1 MRSPRGGRW
10 LLGALFPPLCA
21 LIGCS
26 DDTVPVPGGS
36 AGGVLA
42 RLDDGGF
49 AVLVDTGARSVALL
63 RGGDTVLELG
73 ADSFQLGVMPAVDDD
88 TNYDPYRLY
97 VEHPLYVAL
106 DGLRWLDV
114 RTMALLSSDPE
125 HLEIGLDYGEARA
138 VLRVELGAATS
149 PAARAGNFRAQL
161 VPDASS
167 ASQVAFF
174 RLRPR
179 ADAAEGFYGLGEY
192 FDDVDHRGKVRAMQ
206 IEIDG
211 GLESSYNEAHV
222 PVPFLIGTR
231 GWGLF
236 VESPYPGA
244 FAVATAD
251 AETIE
256 AAFGTGTAS
265 AQGLV
270 FHLFAA
276 DEPLDITRHYYDV
289 TGYPRLPAPW
299 ALGPWVWR
307 DENDDQAQV
316 ESDLATIR
324 DLDLATTAYWI
335 DRPYATAVHTFD
347 YDPAK
352 FPAPEAMMATFDA
365 LGFETALWHT
375 PYLDEMDQAADT
387 AALRAVAEA
396 EGYYPPDVGVLLNG
410 WGRPIDPTNPDAVA
424 WWQELV
430 SYYRQMGVSGFKLD
444 YGEDVVLGLVNLRE
458 PWLFADGSDERT
470 MHARF
475 QLAYHRLYA
484 DLLPEDGGFLLCR
497 GGTYGDQVN
506 VNVVWPGDLDATFGK
521 HREEMTEP
529 GGDSYVGVGGL
540 PASIVAGLTLG
551 PSGFPFFGADTGG
564 YKHSPPDKELFTRWF
579 QQTALST
586 VMQIGTSS
594 NDVAWEPTE
603 QNGFDAEMLDLYRVY
618 TRLHLRLFPYLWTY
632 AQRLADDGRP
642 IQRALGLAYPELG
655 VHPNDVYLLGD
666 ALLVAPV
673 VERGARSRTLPLPA
687 RRWADWWTGEVHEG
701 GGGEVTLAAPMDR
714 LPLLL
719 GEGGIVPML
728 RPTIDTMS
736 PVSAPG
742 IDSLADGAGVLSV
755 RVFAGDGSVFTLYD
769 GTELEASA
777 DAEALHLSARAGSVF
792 AGGVLFEAIA
802 SGPAPA
808 SVTADGRALAEVAV
822 DALSEVDSG
831 WAWEEATGG
840 TLWVKVGPG
849 EHAVTVLR

>member
-1 MRSPRGGRW
+1 MRSHRAAGLAA
-10 LLGALFPPLCA
+10 LLSSLSPALS
-21 LIGCS
+21 GCS
-26 DDTVPVPGGS
+26 DDAVPTPGGPS
-36 AGGVLA
+36 GGQVV
-42 RLDDGGF
+42 RIIEGDF
-49 AVLVDTGARSVALL
+49 AVTADTAASTVVLE
-63 RGGDTVLELG
+63 RGGEVLLELG
-73 ADSFQLGVMPAVDDD
+73 ADSFQLGVVPAVDDE

-97 VEHPLYVAL
+97 VEHPLYVPL
-106 DGLRWLDV
+106 DDLRWLDA
-114 RTMALLSSDPE
+114 RAMAVLASDGSRM
-125 HLEIGLDYGEARA
+125 EIGLDYGEARA
-138 VLRVELGAATS
+138 TLRIELGALAT
-149 PAARAGNFRAQL
+149 AGARPGSFRAEL
-161 VPDASS
+161 VPEA
-167 ASQVAFF
+167 AAAPQVAFF

-179 ADAAEGFYGLGEY
+179 ADGSEGFYGLGEY
-192 FDDVDHRGKVRAMQ
+192 FDDVDNRGHVRAMQ
-206 IEIDG
+206 IEVDG

-222 PVPFLIGTR
+222 PVPFVTGTR

-236 VESPYPGA
+236 VDSPYPGA
-244 FAVATAD
+244 FAVATGD
-251 AETIE
+251 DHTIE

-265 AQGLV
+265 GAGLR

-276 DEPLDITRHYYDV
+276 EHALDVTRHYYDV

-316 ESDLATIR
+316 ESDLQTIR

-352 FPAPEAMMATFDA
+352 FVDPAAMMEVFES

-375 PYLDEMDQAADT
+375 PYLDEMDQATDT

-424 WWQELV
+424 WWQGLV

-470 MHARF
+470 MHAQF

-484 DLLPEDGGFLLCR
+484 ELLPEDGGFLLCR

-529 GGDSYVGVGGL
+529 GGETYVGVGGL
-540 PASIVAGLTLG
+540 PASIVAGLSLG
-551 PSGFPFFGADTGG
+551 PSGFPFYGADTGG

-594 NDVAWEPTE
+594 NDVAWEPTAE
-603 QNGFDAEMLDLYRVY
+603 NGFDAEMLDLYRVY
-618 TRLHLRLFPYLWTY
+618 TRLHLRLLPYLWTH
-632 AQRLADDGRP
+632 AQRLAVDGRP
-642 IQRALGLAYPELG
+642 IQRALGLAEPSLG

-673 VERGARSRTLPLPA
+673 VERGARTRTFPLPA
-687 RRWADWWTGEVHEG
+687 RRWADWWTGEVHAGSGAEI
-701 GGGEVTLAAPMDR
+701 TTPAPLDT

-719 GEGGIVPML
+719 VEGGIVPLL
-728 RPTIDTMS
+728 RPTIDTLS
-736 PVSAPG
+736 PVSAPD
-742 IDSLADGAGVLSV
+742 IDSFADGAGVLSV
-755 RVFAGDGSVFTLYD
+755 RVFPGAPGAFTVYD
-769 GTELEASA
+769 GTELEAEA
-777 DAEALHLSARAGSVF
+777 DATTMRLSARAGSVF
-792 AGGVLFEAIA
+792 AEGVLFEAIA
-802 SGPAPA
+802 SGAAPLGVSA
-808 SVTADGRALAEVAV
+808 SGRALAEVALE
-822 DALSEVDSG
+822 ALSEVDSG

-849 EHAVTVLR
+849 DHEVVVTR